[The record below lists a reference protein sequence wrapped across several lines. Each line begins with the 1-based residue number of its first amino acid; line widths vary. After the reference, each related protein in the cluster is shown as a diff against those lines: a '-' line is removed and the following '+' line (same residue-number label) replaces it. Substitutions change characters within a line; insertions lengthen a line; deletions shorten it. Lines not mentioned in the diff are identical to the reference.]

1 MEMMPYQPLR
11 EFASPEALLNE
22 VMPPLPAS
30 LRESVRS
37 PYTGAPVF
45 GEPTAPA
52 GLTAAWQTGLPVLRG
67 LRLTLRELRLAD
79 APSLLA
85 LLTTEEVARFI
96 SPPPTTLA
104 EFEGFIGW
112 AQRKRQAGTYACFA
126 VVPAGSDTAVGIFQ
140 VRALSDD
147 FATAEWGFALGSA
160 HWGQGLFLE
169 GAMHVLRFAFETVGV
184 RRLEARACVENA
196 RGNGALRK
204 VGAVR
209 EGVLR
214 ESFRKDG
221 RSHDQNLWTIL
232 RRHWRSATTAISNAV
247 H

>member
-11 EFASPEALLNE
+11 DVGSLEAMLNAG
-22 VMPPLPAS
+22 V
-30 LRESVRS
+30 
-37 PYTGAPVF
+37 PVF
-45 GEPTAPA
+45 TEPAARTGVA
-52 GLTAAWQTGLPVLRG
+52 AAWRDGLPVFKG
-67 LRLTLRELRLAD
+67 LRLTLRELRVTD

-104 EFEGFIGW
+104 EFEGFITW
-112 AQRKRQAGTYACFA
+112 AQRKRQAGTYVCFA
-126 VVPAGSDTAVGIFQ
+126 VVPEGSDTAVGIFQ
-140 VRALSDD
+140 LRALTDD
-147 FATAEWGFALGSA
+147 FSTAEWGFALGSPY
-160 HWGQGLFLE
+160 WGQGLFLE
-169 GAMHVLRFAFETVGV
+169 GAMQVLRFAFETVGV
-184 RRLEARACVENA
+184 HRLEARACVEND

-214 ESFRKDG
+214 EAFRKNG
-221 RSHDQNLWTIL
+221 HHHDQNLWTIL
-232 RRHWRSATTAISNAV
+232 RHQWWPDTTPRGGAV

>member
-11 EFASPEALLNE
+11 DVESLE
-22 VMPPLPAS
+22 VMLNN
-30 LRESVRS
+30 V
-37 PYTGAPVF
+37 GVPVF
-45 GEPTAPA
+45 GEPTSPTER
-52 GLTAAWQTGLPVLRG
+52 TAAWQAGLPVFQG
-67 LRLTLRELRLAD
+67 LRMTLRELRVTD

-104 EFEGFIGW
+104 EFEGFIEW
-112 AQRKRQAGTYACFA
+112 AHRKRQAGTYACFA
-126 VVPAGSDTAVGIFQ
+126 VVPEGSDTAVGIFQ
-140 VRALSDD
+140 LRALTDD
-147 FATAEWGFALGSA
+147 FSTAEWGFALGSA
-160 HWGQGLFLE
+160 YWGQGLFLE
-169 GAMHVLRFAFETVGV
+169 GALPVLRFAFQTVGV
-184 RRLEARACVENA
+184 HRLEARACVENA

-214 ESFRKDG
+214 EAFCKNG
-221 RSHDQNLWTIL
+221 HHHDQNLWTIL
-232 RRHWRSATTAISNAV
+232 RHQWWSTTIATGVAV

>member
-11 EFASPEALLNE
+11 DVESLEAVLNAR
-22 VMPPLPAS
+22 VPAFTEP
-30 LRESVRS
+30 RPR
-37 PYTGAPVF
+37 TGV
-45 GEPTAPA
+45 
-52 GLTAAWQTGLPVLRG
+52 TAAWREGLPVFKG
-67 LRLTLRELRLAD
+67 LRLTLRELRMTD

-104 EFEGFIGW
+104 EFEGFIEW

-126 VVPAGSDTAVGIFQ
+126 VVPEGSDTAVGIFQ
-140 VRALSDD
+140 LRALTDD
-147 FATAEWGFALGSA
+147 FSTAEWGFALGSPY
-160 HWGQGLFLE
+160 WGQGLFLE
-169 GAMHVLRFAFETVGV
+169 GAMQVLRFAFEPVGV
-184 RRLEARACVENA
+184 HRLEARACVKND
-196 RGNGALRK
+196 RGNGTLRK

-214 ESFRKDG
+214 EAFCKNGYR
-221 RSHDQNLWTIL
+221 HDQNLWTIL
-232 RRHWRSATTAISNAV
+232 RHHWRPDTATTRDTV

>member
-11 EFASPEALLNE
+11 EFESLEVSP
-22 VMPPLPAS
+22 S
-30 LRESVRS
+30 ESVGS
-37 PYTGAPVF
+37 HHDSNVGVPVF
-45 GEPTAPA
+45 REPTPA
-52 GLTAAWQTGLPVLRG
+52 AGPTAAWQAGLPVFRG
-67 LRLTLRELRLAD
+67 LRLTLRELRVTD
-79 APSLLA
+79 ARSLLA
-85 LLTTEEVARFI
+85 LLTAEEVARFI
-96 SPPPTTLA
+96 SPPPTTLT
-104 EFEGFIGW
+104 EFEGFIEW

-126 VVPAGSDTAVGIFQ
+126 VVPEGSDTAVGIFQ
-140 VRALSDD
+140 LRALTED

-160 HWGQGLFLE
+160 YWGRGLFLE
-169 GAMHVLRFAFETVGV
+169 GALHVLRFAFQAVGV

-214 ESFRKDG
+214 EAFCKNG
-221 RSHDQNLWTIL
+221 RRHDQNLWTIL
-232 RRHWRSATTAISNAV
+232 RHQWWSGTVAIADAV